1 MEIKLQHLKNLV
13 MIAMADGVL
22 DPMER
27 EFILEKASQLE
38 ISKKELGKIIKDAEE
53 VKNSLYK
60 NTLDREEQLA
70 DAALMTVID
79 GNIHENEVKVIRDLG
94 KILDFTDEYIDEI
107 LQKSY
112 NLWNRSSK

>member
-1 MEIKLQHLKNLV
+1 MEIKLLHLKNLV

-27 EFILEKASQLE
+27 EFILEKASLLE
-38 ISKKELGKIIKDAEE
+38 ISKKDLNIIFKDAEE
-53 VKNSLYK
+53 MKNSLK
-60 NTLDREEQLA
+60 QNTLDRDEQLA
-70 DAALMTVID
+70 DAALMAVID
-79 GNIHENEVKVIRDLG
+79 GDIHKNEVKVIRDLG
-94 KILDFTDEYIDEI
+94 RILGFTDEYIDEI